1 MHWTRFLRTAKWPT
15 GITGVRH
22 HAQPRQQLIG
32 VYNATLD
39 SLKDIPE
46 HAVYRQSVEALTKD
60 RLKIVESTEDTN
72 AIEAQIG
79 QGLVE
84 EVIDA
89 AQKELVLVEKMKQW
103 KPYWDLGVTLLT
115 SRWEKLEVEA
125 PEGQWT
131 TKATVEQ

>member
-15 GITGVRH
+15 GITGLHH

-89 AQKELVLVEKMKQW
+89 AQRELVLIEKMKQW
-103 KPYWDLGVTLLT
+103 KPYRTLG
-115 SRWEKLEVEA
+115 
-125 PEGQWT
+125 
-131 TKATVEQ
+131 

>member
-1 MHWTRFLRTAKWPT
+1 MQWTRFLRTAKWPT

-32 VYNATLD
+32 VYNATLE
-39 SLKDIPE
+39 SLKAIPE

-84 EVIDA
+84 EVIA
-89 AQKELVLVEKMKQW
+89 AAEKELLLVEKMKQW
-103 KPYWDLGVTLLT
+103 KAYIPGDRKVYVNG
-115 SRWEKLEVEA
+115 
-125 PEGQWT
+125 
-131 TKATVEQ
+131 

>member
-1 MHWTRFLRTAKWPT
+1 MRWTRILRSSKWPT
-15 GITGVRH
+15 GITGLQH
-22 HAQPRQQLIG
+22 TPQPRNQLIN
-32 VYNATLD
+32 VYKETLE

-46 HAVYRQSVEALTKD
+46 HAVYRQAVEALTKD
-60 RLKIVESTEDTN
+60 RLKIVESTEDAN
-72 AIEAQIG
+72 AIEAKIG

-89 AQKELVLVEKMKQW
+89 AEKELVLLEKMKIW
-103 KPYWDLGVTLLT
+103 KPYAFTITILI

-125 PEGQWT
+125 PEGQWS